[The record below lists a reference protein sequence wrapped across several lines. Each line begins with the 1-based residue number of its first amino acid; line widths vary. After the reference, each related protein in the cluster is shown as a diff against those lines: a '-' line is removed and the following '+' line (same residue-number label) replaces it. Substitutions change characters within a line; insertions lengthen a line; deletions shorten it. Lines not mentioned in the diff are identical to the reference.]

1 MSRMDIFSI
10 FMFLAIVFGFMMAW
24 GIGANDVSNAMGTSV
39 GSGSINIRQAILI
52 AAVFEFLGAF
62 LAGGEVTNTIKHNII
77 ASEYFI
83 LEPKLFAIGMLASLL
98 ASGSWLLVASIF
110 GWPVS
115 TTHTIIGAIIGFGLY
130 TFGMDAIQ
138 WEKIIAIL
146 AWWILSP
153 FIGGVI
159 AFLLFLSVQT
169 WIFRKPKPF
178 AAACKVIPVYVFMAA
193 WLIVML
199 SFGELDSFGIVLKS
213 SQKIMLSFLGAGVIT
228 IITKIIIKRFK
239 FNPDADLNFNY
250 TNVEKIFSV
259 LMIFTA
265 CAMAFAHG
273 SNDVANAIGPVAAV
287 VAIASNPENRMA
299 ISPHV
304 PIWILL
310 LGASGIV
317 VGLAMYGH
325 KVIATVG
332 TKITQLTPSK
342 GFSATMAAAT
352 TVVLASATGFPIS
365 TTHTLVG
372 GVLGV
377 GLARGIAALNMNVIR
392 GILLSWLVTLP
403 IGAILS
409 IIFFWILQTSFG
421 LN

>member
-1 MSRMDIFSI
+1 MDIFSI
-10 FMFLAIVFGFMMAW
+10 FMLLAIVFGFMMAW

-39 GSGSINIRQAILI
+39 GSGAINIRQAIII
-52 AAVFEFLGAF
+52 AAIFEFLGAF
-62 LAGGEVTNTIKHNII
+62 LAGGEVTNTIKNSII
-77 ASEYFI
+77 NVEYFN
-83 LEPKLFAIGMLASLL
+83 LESKLFAIGMLSSLL
-98 ASGSWLLVASIF
+98 ASGSWLLIASIF

-130 TFGMDAIQ
+130 AFGIDAIQ
-138 WEKIIAIL
+138 WEKIAAIL
-146 AWWILSP
+146 TWWILSP
-153 FIGGVI
+153 LIGGII
-159 AFLLFLSVQT
+159 AFLLFMSAQI
-169 WIFRKPKPF
+169 WIFRKAKPF
-178 AAACKVIPVYVFMAA
+178 AAARKFVPIYIFMAA
-193 WLIVML
+193 WLITMISFTELHSFGIMLKTSQKVML
-199 SFGELDSFGIVLKS
+199 SFLC
-213 SQKIMLSFLGAGVIT
+213 ACVIT
-228 IITKIIIKRFK
+228 IITKIIINRLK
-239 FNPDADLNFNY
+239 FNPDADLNFHY
-250 TNVEKIFSV
+250 TNVEKIFSI

-287 VAIASNPENRMA
+287 VAITNNPSTIASNA
-299 ISPHV
+299 HV

-352 TVVLASATGFPIS
+352 TVVIASTTGFPIS

-377 GLARGIAALNMNVIR
+377 GLARGIAALNMDVIR

-403 IGAILS
+403 VGAILS
-409 IIFFWILQTSFG
+409 IVFFWVLQTSFG
-421 LN
+421 LQ